1 MRYANCCGGWKRS
14 SAVLIVL
21 ALFSTAH
28 AAQFELPRES
38 FLIDETIP
46 IVISGLPPGEEVTI
60 ALHSSDWS
68 SSATF
73 NADSAGLVDVTRVS
87 PKRGTYNG
95 VDAMGLFWSAER
107 STPRPAP
114 GSPLPTTDNPPQPWQ
129 LTAEVHGSIA
139 ATATVLRRVV
149 AENVAV
155 TIVRERGL
163 VGVFYRPAGEGR
175 HPAMLVLR
183 GSGGGVP
190 PASSAA
196 GGLASHGYAVLALA
210 YFGIEDLPP
219 SLSHIP
225 LEYFKTALEW
235 MSAQPSV
242 DPARI
247 GVLGASRGAELALLL
262 GAIDSQLRAVV
273 AYMPSNVVWAGCCDR
288 IDEPS
293 WTPGGLPVAW
303 ANPRRPGDFIANRR
317 AEIPVEHIHG
327 GVLLISGKQDG
338 VWHSTEMADAVMNRL
353 RRNHFAYPYTHL
365 AYDNAGH
372 AIGRPGAPTTDVD
385 NVRHPLTGRVM
396 HLGGTPAGTAHAR
409 EDSWRQ
415 MLAFVD
421 KQL

>member
-1 MRYANCCGGWKRS
+1 
-14 SAVLIVL
+14 
-21 ALFSTAH
+21 
-28 AAQFELPRES
+28 
-38 FLIDETIP
+38 
-46 IVISGLPPGEEVTI
+46 
-60 ALHSSDWS
+60 
-68 SSATF
+68 
-73 NADSAGLVDVTRVS
+73 
-87 PKRGTYNG
+87 
-95 VDAMGLFWSAER
+95 
-107 STPRPAP
+107 
-114 GSPLPTTDNPPQPWQ
+114 
-129 LTAEVHGSIA
+129 
-139 ATATVLRRVV
+139 
-149 AENVAV
+149 
-155 TIVRERGL
+155 
-163 VGVFYRPAGEGR
+163 
-175 HPAMLVLR
+175 MLG

-210 YFGIEDLPP
+210 YFGIEDLPS

-273 AYMPSNVVWAGCCDR
+273 AYMPSNVVWGGCCDR

-293 WTPGGLPVAW
+293 WTLHGQPVAW

-317 AEIPVEHIHG
+317 AEIPVERIHG

-385 NVRHPLTGRVM
+385 NVPHPLTGRVM